1 MKKLALLSILFCAL
15 SFLGAADE
23 EFHAGDQS
31 VFMLPTAYT
40 MPKGSCAVTV
50 YEAVILQFAY
60 APIDRLHLSAG
71 MVVLPFNY
79 NLDMAETI
87 TAGAKY
93 NYYRGKSMASA
104 VWGSCTYRPKLLT
117 LGNVLSFGSNGGKGV
132 GSVHLMGMLVG
143 DIESENLRGIL
154 GTGGILHLFKRVN
167 GMMDFLYYVPINLV
181 GEPGEFFGVKDH
193 NYALLNAG
201 IRLKGKRG
209 SVDWGGLGSVGKV
222 VKSKKLQLLPFV
234 KVTFMF

>member
-143 DIESENLRGIL
+143 DIE
-154 GTGGILHLFKRVN
+154 
-167 GMMDFLYYVPINLV
+167 
-181 GEPGEFFGVKDH
+181 
-193 NYALLNAG
+193 
-201 IRLKGKRG
+201 
-209 SVDWGGLGSVGKV
+209 
-222 VKSKKLQLLPFV
+222 
-234 KVTFMF
+234 